1 MRYASTFE
9 DVFYTATG
17 VTSLNYLI
25 YDGSQNLLY
34 AGKAVARPNESGCNI
49 NVSRIVQNYLNSEL
63 PDDAYT
69 GTTFNEGQFIE
80 PNAVRDFTL
89 TDGKG
94 NVLETYK
101 FLNCWDYKTP
111 FSFMANPGTSYPIS
125 HPANN
130 HQTPDMFLFT
140 SVINKQ
146 NKVRTNIIQGGIG
159 DYCGSGALYY
169 SNNMGGYDQFL
180 IEGTITKKDSYER
193 YTIDNKWEYGTLQPG
208 TRTLV
213 NTITESWTLKTHL
226 LTDEE
231 YRILAENLV
240 GSNNVYFHSFADN
253 KVVPVYITDTSVEYK
268 TRKNQKNKMFYM
280 TINITSGQ
288 QKQRI

>member
-1 MRYASTFE
+1 MRYASIFE
-9 DVFYTATG
+9 DVVYTATAT
-17 VTSLNYLI
+17 TSLNYLI

-34 AGKAVARPNESGCNI
+34 AGKAVARPNEGDCKI
-49 NVSRIVQNYLNSEL
+49 NVSRIIQNYLNSNL
-63 PDDAYT
+63 PEDAYSLN
-69 GTTFNEGQFIE
+69 TFNEGQFIE
-80 PNAVRDFTL
+80 PNAVMDFTL
-89 TDGKG
+89 TDVKG

-111 FSFMANPGTSYPIS
+111 FRFIANPGTSYPLS
-125 HPANN
+125 HPANQHYN
-130 HQTPDMFLFT
+130 LSMFIFNSTL
-140 SVINKQ
+140 NKQ
-146 NKVRTNIIQGGIG
+146 NKVKTRIISGEIG
-159 DYCGSGALYY
+159 DYCGNGALYY
-169 SNNMGGYDQFL
+169 SNNMGGYDSFL
-180 IEGTITKKDSYER
+180 IEGNITKKDSYER

-226 LTDEE
+226 LTDDE
-231 YRILAENLV
+231 YRVLAENLI

-268 TRKNQKNKMFYM
+268 TRKNQNNKMFYM